1 LKKITQIKITNLVK
15 YYALSGVIYLLE
27 ILILYLL
34 SRLTLNIYLINLL
47 LRILF
52 EGIKVKGL
60 FRMNIFVAN
69 KSFFA
74 RYLLLS
80 IFSPIAS
87 TSIMFFIN
95 EYLIYQIFLSKFLA
109 DILVSFF
116 AFMSL
121 SYQSKK

>member
-1 LKKITQIKITNLVK
+1 MKKTTQIKITNLVK

-34 SRLTLNIYLINLL
+34 SHLTPNIYLLNLL

-69 KSFFA
+69 KSFFV
-74 RYLLLS
+74 RYFLLC

-109 DILVSFF
+109 DILVSLF